1 MGLFLDFYDKKF
13 SKFIME
19 FIAKS
24 YSKFDLF
31 YIKWYNYSIVRKP
44 NEFLNKL
51 AIYIFFSII
60 QIIFLLM
67 EVITME
73 NKMNVMGFMDQ
84 ARVVEDARIARDR
97 ECENSRFKCF
107 LSKVFE
113 DNGCDEREFNSFELA
128 ALMGMAM
135 KKPGDTNMHYSRMYR
150 GVKEFITKPFT
161 CTITRRPGRTEKEF
175 EYEVENVVK
184 MKPMGKMS
192 YEVNAEW
199 LDEVIGAFA
208 YYLSHLTDQKKI
220 FQLANELKALYTK
233 YVSM

>member
-1 MGLFLDFYDKKF
+1 
-13 SKFIME
+13 
-19 FIAKS
+19 
-24 YSKFDLF
+24 
-31 YIKWYNYSIVRKP
+31 
-44 NEFLNKL
+44 
-51 AIYIFFSII
+51 
-60 QIIFLLM
+60 
-67 EVITME
+67 ME
-73 NKMNVMGFMDQ
+73 NKMNVMGFMDK
-84 ARVVEDARIARDR
+84 ARIVEDARIAFERD
-97 ECENSRFKCF
+97 CENCRFKCF
-107 LSKVFE
+107 LGKVFE
-113 DNGCDEREFNSFELA
+113 KDGCDKREFNSFELA

-135 KKPGDTNMHYSRMYR
+135 KKPGATNMHYSRMYR
-150 GVKEFITKPFT
+150 GVEEFITKPFT